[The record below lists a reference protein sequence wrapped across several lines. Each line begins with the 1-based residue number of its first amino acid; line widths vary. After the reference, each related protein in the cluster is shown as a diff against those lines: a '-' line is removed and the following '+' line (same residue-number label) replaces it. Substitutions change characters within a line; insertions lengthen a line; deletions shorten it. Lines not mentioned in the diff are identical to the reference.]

1 MFNRRHFTKLT
12 AAGLLSGGMA
22 SPVLASAP
30 TEKRFILINL
40 RGAMDGLHALAPYM
54 DRDYHKLR
62 PTLGLGAAGTDRQ
75 VIDLNG
81 SFGMHPALKPLEA
94 LYRNK
99 ELIFVPAVSTQYRQ
113 RSHFEAQ
120 DILEGGG
127 TAPYQHN
134 TGWLN
139 RAINE
144 MGGTPRRIGLSLGP
158 SIPLIMRGA
167 ADIRTWSDSRLPE
180 VDEGFLNRMNALY
193 ENDPI
198 FHKAFTQAQQDKN
211 KSAMMENMNRGNG
224 RFELSIRAAL
234 NMLKDKDGPRI
245 AVLEAGGWDTHY
257 AQERRLNKLFGELAS
272 AIILMKTELGPLWK
286 DTAVLVVS
294 EFGRTASENGSK
306 GTDHGTGG
314 LAFLAGGAVK
324 GGFIRGKWPGLSRVA
339 LLDERDLAP
348 ANQLT
353 SLFKATLIDHLG
365 LTESQVEESVF
376 PSTRKIKLMENLFR
390 A

>member
-1 MFNRRHFTKLT
+1 MLNRRHFTKLS
-12 AAGLLSGGMA
+12 AAGLLSGSMA
-22 SPVLASAP
+22 SPVLAKAP

-75 VIDLNG
+75 IIDLNG
-81 SFGMHPALKPLEA
+81 SFGIHPALKPLDA
-94 LYRNK
+94 LYRNND
-99 ELIFVPAVSTQYRQ
+99 LLFVPAVSTQYRQ

-127 TAPYQHN
+127 TAPYQQN

-139 RAINE
+139 RAITE
-144 MGGTPRRIGLSLGP
+144 MGGASRRIGLSLGA

-167 ADIRTWSDSRLPE
+167 ADIRTWSDSRLPD
-180 VDEGFLNRMNALY
+180 VDEGFLSRMNALY

-211 KSAMMENMNRGNG
+211 KSPMMENMARGKG

-294 EFGRTASENGSK
+294 EFGRTAFENGSK

-314 LAFLAGGAVK
+314 LALLAGGAVK
-324 GGFIRGKWPGLSRVA
+324 GGFIRGRWPGLSRAA

-365 LTESQVEESVF
+365 LTESQVEDSVF
-376 PSTRKIKLMENLFR
+376 PSTRNIKRMDNLFR
-390 A
+390 T

>member
-139 RAINE
+139 RAITE

-180 VDEGFLNRMNALY
+180 VDEGFLSRMNALY

-224 RFELSIRAAL
+224 RFELSIRAAINL
-234 NMLKDKDGPRI
+234 LKDKDGPRI

-376 PSTRKIKLMENLFR
+376 PSTRTIKRMENLFR

>member
-139 RAINE
+139 RAITE

-180 VDEGFLNRMNALY
+180 VDEGFLSRMNALY

-376 PSTRKIKLMENLFR
+376 PSTRTIKRMENLFR

>member
-40 RGAMDGLHALAPYM
+40 RGAMDGLHALAPYK

-139 RAINE
+139 RAITE

-180 VDEGFLNRMNALY
+180 VDEGFLSRMNALY

>member
-1 MFNRRHFTKLT
+1 MLNRRHFTKLS

-22 SPVLASAP
+22 SPVLAKAP

-54 DRDYHKLR
+54 DRDYHTLR
-62 PTLGLGAAGTDRQ
+62 PTLGLGAAGSERKI
-75 VIDLNG
+75 IDLDG
-81 SFGMHPALKPLEA
+81 SFGMHPALQPLEA

-99 ELIFVPAVSTQYRQ
+99 ELLFVPAVSTPYRQ

-120 DILEGGG
+120 DMLEGGG
-127 TAPYQHN
+127 TSPYQHN

-139 RAINE
+139 RAIVE
-144 MGGTPRRIGLSLGP
+144 MGGTSRRIGLSLGP
-158 SIPLIMRGA
+158 SIPLIMRGL
-167 ADIRTWSDSRLPE
+167 ADIRTWSDSRLPD
-180 VDEGFLNRMNALY
+180 VDEDFLSRMNALY

-211 KSAMMENMNRGNG
+211 KSAMMENMARGKG

-234 NMLKDKDGPRI
+234 NMLKDKDGPHI

-272 AIILMKTELGPLWK
+272 SITLMKTELGPLWK

-314 LAFLAGGAVK
+314 LAFLAGGSVN
-324 GGFIRGKWPGLSRVA
+324 GGFIRGKWPGLSRAA

-353 SLFKATLIDHLG
+353 SLFKAALIDHLG
-365 LTESQVEESVF
+365 LTESQVENSVF
-376 PSTRKIKLMENLFR
+376 PSTRNIKLMENLFR
-390 A
+390 T